1 MTNTHEINLWKEIE
15 SRQVLTNLV
24 FDSAPSLAHLI
35 KRVDLREIGGKKA
48 CVIVFTHKCGIQEW
62 KLKEKAILEQMRRLY
77 KERNLKEKCV
87 FYKVLA
93 QEDYKPI
100 KKECNKPNKQT
111 YEERATGEF
120 RILCKE
126 PAFVEIFKNIQG
138 IIKERKVLEKE

>member
-15 SRQVLTNLV
+15 SRQVLTSLV
-24 FDSAPSLAHLI
+24 FDSTPSLAHLI
-35 KRVDLREIGGKKA
+35 KRVDLRDIGGKKA

-62 KLKEKAILEQMRRLY
+62 KLKEKEILEQMRRLY

-87 FYKVLA
+87 FYKVLVE
-93 QEDYKPI
+93 EDYKPI
-100 KKECNKPNKQT
+100 KKEGNKPNKQT

-126 PAFVEIFKNIQG
+126 PSFVEIFKNIQG
-138 IIKERKVLEKE
+138 IIKERKKETQ